1 MSMMYVRN
9 LVDLH
14 LKYYTDY
21 HDVDE
26 NDITIPIY
34 GGYWCDKTVGGVAG
48 RGTAFNPTNTFD
60 AVVSRC
66 RHLKIDHLLYGLA

>member
-21 HDVDE
+21 HNVDE
-26 NDITIPIY
+26 DRRIIPDQ
-34 GGYWCDKTVGGVAG
+34 GGSWVHNILAGIALRDMHYDPTYSSGDVAYKYNNKNSTPVM
-48 RGTAFNPTNTFD
+48 RVEF
-60 AVVSRC
+60 
-66 RHLKIDHLLYGLA
+66 

>member
-14 LKYYTDY
+14 IKYYTDY
-21 HDVDE
+21 HNVDE

-60 AVVSRC
+60 AVAYKYNKNSTLITGVEF
-66 RHLKIDHLLYGLA
+66 